1 MLNKYTS
8 TVDIFFLLCK
18 IYLLRAQ
25 ARSLAILTRASFEA
39 PYIVKRNS
47 ITFTIVFILD
57 TTKIFD
63 NGLKY
68 KVEEVSLP
76 LPSK

>member
-57 TTKIFD
+57 TKIFD
-63 NGLKY
+63 NF
-68 KVEEVSLP
+68 
-76 LPSK
+76 